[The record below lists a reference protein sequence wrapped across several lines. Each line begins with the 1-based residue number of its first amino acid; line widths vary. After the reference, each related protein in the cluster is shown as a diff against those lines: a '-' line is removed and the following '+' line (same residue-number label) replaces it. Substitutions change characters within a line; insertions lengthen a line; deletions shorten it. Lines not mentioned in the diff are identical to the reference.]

1 MSSSY
6 CKDQCKKILERA
18 GLEREDI
25 MKPHNHEI
33 KCIQKRIIILLMRW
47 GLNRHQVSR
56 WTGLP
61 TFYIQEIYDRSK
73 RILNA

>member
-25 MKPHNHEI
+25 QSPRNRRI
-33 KCIQKRIIILLMRW
+33 KIIQKRIIILLRRSGLTREQVARW
-47 GLNRHQVSR
+47 VGCPVF
-56 WTGLP
+56 WVDGV
-61 TFYIQEIYDRSK
+61 YDRSK
-73 RILNA
+73 EILSE